1 MHLYAIALAIMIGAA
16 GFAAD
21 ERNVREDAPVDA
33 DAPVE
38 SPIVQGVP
46 IDSGFL
52 IFKGTYLPGPYVVGT
67 RGDELFINDLPI
79 KTEHLYMRGWGP
91 GGFRSRWRRSP
102 EEETRDTRTTDT
114 GDTRSRDTAETRGT
128 DTGETRRESPREE
141 LERFEPPRPLPNYA
155 ARVERQLENQALL
168 IVFNDDRALFVPSG
182 FEVKTLDILL
192 GREPR
197 DEKTQALRKLGF
209 ETIESARWHE
219 LTGAFQPSTELAAR
233 VEKLKASRP
242 VPVRHPVRVAELSKS
257 VRYSITVI
265 GIVLGVVA
273 LGSLLSSRPE
283 SRAPWREIDT
293 SGDSIPMVVR
303 NVGFVLVLSFFDLGC
318 TLLARGSDGFVEINP
333 LGSGL
338 LEDPVMLAAFKISS
352 LLIGCGILLSLR
364 RYRGAQV
371 ASWWLCL
378 VCTILT
384 FRWATYGSLLLA

>member
-1 MHLYAIALAIMIGAA
+1 MLVYAITLGLMIGAA
-16 GFAAD
+16 GSSAAD
-21 ERNVREDAPVDA
+21 RDAREEALA
-33 DAPVE
+33 DAP
-38 SPIVQGVP
+38 IIWGVP

-52 IFKGTYLPGPYVVGT
+52 IFKGNYLPAPYVVGT

-91 GGFRSRWRRSP
+91 GGFRSRWRYEP
-102 EEETRDTRTTDT
+102 RD
-114 GDTRSRDTAETRGT
+114 ETRGPRSQDSGET
-128 DTGETRRESPREE
+128 PSKEAGETSGRGARETRRESSREE
-141 LERFEPPRPLPNYA
+141 FERREPPRPLPNYT

-168 IVFNDDRALFVPSG
+168 IVFNDDRAVFVPNG
-182 FEVKTLDILL
+182 FEVKTLEILL
-192 GREPR
+192 GGEPR

-209 ETIESARWHE
+209 DTIESARWHE
-219 LTGAFQPSTELAAR
+219 LTGAFQPSAELAAR

-242 VPVRHPVRVAELSKS
+242 VPARHPVPATELSKS
-257 VRYSITVI
+257 LRYSITVI

-273 LGSLLSSRPE
+273 LGSLLSSRPD

-293 SGDSIPMVVR
+293 SGDSIPMVIR
-303 NVGFVLVLSFFDLGC
+303 NVAFVIVLSFFDLAC

-338 LEDPVMLAAFKISS
+338 LEDPIMLAAFKVSS
-352 LLIGCGILLSLR
+352 LLLGCGILLSLR
-364 RYRGAQV
+364 RYRGAQI

-384 FRWATYGSLLLA
+384 FRWATYGSLFLV